1 MDTSVS
7 EESDSASSSNAEEN
21 HSKTVCK
28 TLYECTSLES
38 DSEFDE
44 ELCKKDIEEHLNT
57 NPDVFKHCKL
67 VMERHDKVYAR
78 PLDEPTLCIKISG
91 RENVGRSFPG
101 DDVCVEILNREQC
114 PQEGEVIKGRV
125 VGLINRDE
133 NSLTFICKMVE
144 GNPKLVTP
152 VNKHM
157 TRIRTVQTKPD
168 MGIVEL
174 RQYKCGLWVRKEFVN
189 IAENQML
196 IVKVIKWE
204 HGKTYPLG
212 VVTHVIPECDALDEM
227 LDIELG
233 CKDTP
238 PPFKLQPEDDK
249 ASDRMDLCD
258 IITFTIDPPTA
269 EDLDDAISVSE
280 INCDRYQI
288 GIHITDVASCISK
301 DSEQD
306 QFARLRGK
314 TIYTP
319 EKGDVTFMFSRELS
333 NDHLSVLPEKKRKAI
348 SLLIDIDK
356 KTSNI
361 LNFDFAETL
370 ITSDRRMSYEEAD
383 QIIQKYCLDDTEPLR
398 FSCVEDC
405 VAVAYRFSEEHRKC
419 RLEDGWL
426 FGRQVGQSCSHAMVE
441 ELMNLYNSA
450 AAEELISTDVTR
462 DLTPLRCHREP
473 DSEQL
478 TQFKKKYV
486 ELIPMSPYF
495 SNICEV
501 DTEHKFTQSKDYYN
515 LMQLI
520 FSDEI
525 HPTLIPMVR
534 EFRDIQKK
542 AVILRSCSSMDS
554 RLGHYDLQLNAYTW
568 ASSPLRR
575 YLDIILQRLLHT
587 MLSKKILKQADYTQV
602 EINRFCQ
609 TGMDAEE
616 KYDALVL
623 RLKKV
628 QFEPKDVVKLAVVDQ
643 LTPQGHE
650 FTISFPLHS
659 KLDVI
664 TIMYKQLKVVD
675 QPSYNK
681 EKNAMT
687 LHWKR
692 RVYSFSESF
701 KNSYP
706 LKPMKNVTSVS
717 SNLWKRLVSAV
728 KQQDWVKI
736 EQCLRDMK
744 KGEDEEKESVTN
756 EACSTEQRHYKEPTM
771 ELKLGTVV
779 QVQLGTELKD
789 GFPVPVVQLLTV
801 NQCFEICLEHTRNPI
816 DCFSKTVCNASKPFY
831 ESYNEY
837 QNIWSQL
844 CQIDT
849 AYNALEENNSIIL
862 EGVRITWNRDETNLQ
877 GFFYLTKTQK
887 KQWSL
892 EFDLRNCF
900 LCIRLRDQKLKNSKS
915 DPKHLDSS
923 EILDLQG
930 SLPFTWVA
938 HAVTTKPRK
947 PKNGDNQ
954 NKITFQITKISMSY
968 IPPKVFEQGTN
979 FTIEVIPKKIPVR
992 ENVIENLKRA
1002 NNLVKN
1008 VATNQQLEELN
1019 ASNLNLPRLNKS
1031 QQKAVEEAVKKPF
1044 TVIQGPP
1051 GTGKTVVGIHI
1062 VNWYF
1067 KKNQDFLASSKS
1079 FKANPDQKPPKKPA
1093 ILYCGPS
1100 NKSVDIV
1107 AGELCLGVLKPLR
1120 IYCDQMEMR
1129 EFPYTDSELK
1139 LCRKSLRDEKP
1150 KEDYR
1155 KLLKEAHKHEIQKY
1169 DVVLCTCSS
1178 ALKPEILAVMDFRQI
1193 LIDECAMATE
1203 PEAFIPLVSYNP
1215 KQIVLLGD
1223 HQQIRPIV
1231 QCALVKKMGMQQS
1244 LFKRYMNLATMLDT
1258 QYRMHEEI
1266 CRFPSEE
1273 FYEGIL
1279 KTGAERGPRYLLNK
1293 YGLPT
1298 AILFGHVQGK
1308 EHSLVVSTEK
1318 GNENSVAN
1326 TEEAEQAVSQ
1336 SLMLPSVH
1344 LRMIQAGAYLIKA
1357 TKVIQS
1363 RKVGEF
1369 LLFLCCKNL

>member
-1 MDTSVS
+1 MAWTVAEGVTSKTERSLEHRGEISGSRISDTCTSKQNYMDTSVS

-44 ELCKKDIEEHLNT
+44 ELCKKDIEELLNT

-67 VMERHDKVYAR
+67 VMERHNKAYAR

-114 PQEGEVIKGRV
+114 PQEGEMLKGRV

-174 RQYKCGLWVRKEFVN
+174 RQYKCGRWVRKEFVN

-212 VVTHVIPECDALDEM
+212 VVTNVIPECDALDEM
-227 LDIELG
+227 LYIELG

-238 PPFKLQPEDDK
+238 PPFKLQREDDK
-249 ASDRMDLCD
+249 ALDRMNLCD

-306 QFARLRGK
+306 QFARLCGK

-370 ITSDRRMSYEEAD
+370 IISDRRMSYEEAD

-426 FGRQVGQSCSHAMVE
+426 FGRQAGQSCSHAMVE

-501 DTEHKFTQSKDYYN
+501 DTEHSEEHVWSNPQYENMEHNGIPFNIFTSIFQKMEEFAQSKDYYN

-542 AVILRSCSSMDS
+542 AVILRSCSSTDS
-554 RLGHYDLQLNAYTW
+554 RLGHYDLRLNAYTW
-568 ASSPLRR
+568 ASSPMRR
-575 YLDIILQRLLHT
+575 YLDLILQRLLHT
-587 MLSKKILKQADYTQV
+587 MLSKEILKQADYTQV

-736 EQCLRDMK
+736 EQCLQDMK

-756 EACSTEQRHYKEPTM
+756 EACSTEQRHYKELTM

-789 GFPVPVVQLLTV
+789 GFPVPVVQLLSV

-862 EGVRITWNRDETNLQ
+862 EGV
-877 GFFYLTKTQK
+877 
-887 KQWSL
+887 
-892 EFDLRNCF
+892 
-900 LCIRLRDQKLKNSKS
+900 
-915 DPKHLDSS
+915 H
-923 EILDLQG
+923 
-930 SLPFTWVA
+930 
-938 HAVTTKPRK
+938 
-947 PKNGDNQ
+947 
-954 NKITFQITKISMSY
+954 
-968 IPPKVFEQGTN
+968 
-979 FTIEVIPKKIPVR
+979 
-992 ENVIENLKRA
+992 
-1002 NNLVKN
+1002 
-1008 VATNQQLEELN
+1008 
-1019 ASNLNLPRLNKS
+1019 
-1031 QQKAVEEAVKKPF
+1031 
-1044 TVIQGPP
+1044 
-1051 GTGKTVVGIHI
+1051 
-1062 VNWYF
+1062 
-1067 KKNQDFLASSKS
+1067 
-1079 FKANPDQKPPKKPA
+1079 
-1093 ILYCGPS
+1093 
-1100 NKSVDIV
+1100 
-1107 AGELCLGVLKPLR
+1107 
-1120 IYCDQMEMR
+1120 
-1129 EFPYTDSELK
+1129 
-1139 LCRKSLRDEKP
+1139 
-1150 KEDYR
+1150 
-1155 KLLKEAHKHEIQKY
+1155 
-1169 DVVLCTCSS
+1169 
-1178 ALKPEILAVMDFRQI
+1178 
-1193 LIDECAMATE
+1193 
-1203 PEAFIPLVSYNP
+1203 
-1215 KQIVLLGD
+1215 
-1223 HQQIRPIV
+1223 
-1231 QCALVKKMGMQQS
+1231 
-1244 LFKRYMNLATMLDT
+1244 
-1258 QYRMHEEI
+1258 
-1266 CRFPSEE
+1266 
-1273 FYEGIL
+1273 
-1279 KTGAERGPRYLLNK
+1279 
-1293 YGLPT
+1293 
-1298 AILFGHVQGK
+1298 
-1308 EHSLVVSTEK
+1308 
-1318 GNENSVAN
+1318 
-1326 TEEAEQAVSQ
+1326 
-1336 SLMLPSVH
+1336 
-1344 LRMIQAGAYLIKA
+1344 
-1357 TKVIQS
+1357 
-1363 RKVGEF
+1363 
-1369 LLFLCCKNL
+1369 